1 MSERTIHML
10 TGLPR
15 SGSTLL
21 CNLLMQNPDI
31 YCSPTS
37 GLSSVLTLLRDQW
50 DVQPA
55 HRAND
60 CHDRIAAMR
69 GLADNYHA
77 TDRPVVIDK
86 SRGWPVVSELSDEL
100 FPGSVMIATVR
111 PVTEILASMELRW
124 RETVKRS
131 IPPDQRQ
138 NPQAFASVESRCAH
152 WMQPG
157 GVVFGPLNQLNDA
170 IRRGQ
175 GNRIALVDF
184 ESFCCDPLSVV
195 GNIYDSLGL
204 ARFPHDPEQV
214 EDHCAER
221 DSEHGYANLHTMRSP
236 KIAPVPHRAE
246 QVLGPNLVK
255 QYQQWDQAVRSWF
268 GGQ

>member
-1 MSERTIHML
+1 MSDRTIHML

-37 GLSSVLTLLRDQW
+37 GLSTMLSMLRANW
-50 DVQPA
+50 DMQPA

-60 CHDRIAAMR
+60 CHNRVAAMR
-69 GLADNYHA
+69 GLAQSYHR
-77 TDRPVVIDK
+77 TDRPIVFDK
-86 SRGWPVVSELSDEL
+86 SREWPSIAELSSEL
-100 FPGSVMIATVR
+100 FPNSVMIATVR

-124 RETVKRS
+124 RETVKHS

-138 NPQAFASVESRCAH
+138 NPQAFANIESRCAH

-157 GVVFGPLNQLNDA
+157 GVVFGPLSQLNDA
-170 IRRGQ
+170 LRRGH

-184 ESFCCDPLSVV
+184 EAFCRDPISAV
-195 GNIYDSLGL
+195 GNLYDSLGI
-204 ARFPHDPEQV
+204 ARFAHDAEQV

-221 DSEHGYANLHTMRSP
+221 DDAHGYADLHTMRSP
-236 KIAPVPHRAE
+236 KIEPVQHRAE
-246 QVLGPNLVK
+246 HVLGAGVVK

-268 GGQ
+268 SE